1 MTTPSSRNKTP
12 DPNHQHKTHLAWIAA
27 LFLALTSTAFATEQR
42 FFNDTPGAYGGGSD
56 EDEVA
61 SEGIGIGGTGFKP
74 GERPGTE
81 TGDGNG
87 IGGTGQQASGDGPS
101 GIGGTGIIG
110 AITGYGSIFVNGYE
124 VEIPDEMA
132 VTIKDGQTTADQL
145 AIGQIVE
152 IEASGVGGTDDTHV
166 NAASVHIRHELG
178 GTIERI
184 DRVSRTIT
192 ILGQKIQVN
201 KTGNTPDGAPGSNGL
216 AFENLKIGD
225 RLDVSGF
232 RRDDGT
238 IDATRLD
245 ALPKQEAD
253 HLIAPIKKS
262 DASGTTVGGIAIDTD
277 PSFNQ
282 AAIEEGSEVRIVGH
296 WHGRRFRAR
305 RIRPRARWRFSN
317 RVRRLAI
324 EGYARRAKNGDY
336 VLGRYRLNRI
346 ARSALRQRTIYTGR
360 FTGRFDARRRFI
372 LGNARAARLLTRR
385 GRRIRA
391 LRRKIRRNATP
402 EMRRKWKAMPPKAQ
416 RHRLR
421 RQDRKLRQNQR
432 RKRWRRNRN

>member
-1 MTTPSSRNKTP
+1 MTTPSNHQKTP
-12 DPNHQHKTHLAWIAA
+12 VPNLQRNIHLAWIAA
-27 LFLALTSTAFATEQR
+27 IFLALTSTAFATEQR
-42 FFNDTPGAYGGGSD
+42 FFTDDPSAFSGGGD

-61 SEGIGIGGTGFKP
+61 TEGFGIGGTGFKP
-74 GERPGTE
+74 GERPSTE

-87 IGGTGQQASGDGPS
+87 IGGTGHQANGDGTG

-124 VEIPDEMA
+124 VEIPDDMA

-152 IEASGVGGTDDTHV
+152 IEASGDGTHV
-166 NAASVHIRHELG
+166 NAASVHVRHELG
-178 GTIERI
+178 GTIESI
-184 DRVSRTIT
+184 DRASRTIT
-192 ILGQKIQVN
+192 ILGQKILID
-201 KTGNTPDGAPGSNGL
+201 KTSINPDGTDGSSGL

-245 ALPKQEAD
+245 ALPAQEAD

-262 DASGTTVGGIAIDTD
+262 GASGTTVGGIAIDTD
-277 PSFNQ
+277 PSFNP
-282 AAIEEGSEVRIVGH
+282 AAIEDGGEVRITGY
-296 WHGRRFRAR
+296 WRGRRFRAR
-305 RIRPRARWRFSN
+305 RIRARARLQFSN

-324 EGYARRAKNGDY
+324 EGYARRARSGGY
-336 VLGRYRLNRI
+336 VLGRHRLNRI
-346 ARSALRQRTIYTGR
+346 ARSALGQRTIY
-360 FTGRFDARRRFI
+360 TGRFDARRRFI

-402 EMRRKWKAMPPKAQ
+402 EMRRKWKAMPPKA
-416 RHRLR
+416 RRKWLR
-421 RQDRKLRQNQR
+421 RQDRNLRQNQR
-432 RKRWRRNRN
+432 RRNWRRNRN